1 MEMDKNLE
9 KTNEKITKEAPHDIE
24 KKDSRDQNVIYIQM
38 LGGFSMTYQGQPVV
52 LGKSLS
58 SKALHLLMLLIY
70 SRGEGIHRSRLLEQ
84 LYGDSDTEQA
94 ANSLRAMI
102 FRLRK
107 SLIAAGLPKGEYI
120 STKGGVYTWT
130 ADHVDVELDV
140 EVFQKQVMAAL
151 EEKDPM
157 KKVDL
162 LKEACA
168 LYKGEFLPLMIA
180 DDWVSAANWKY
191 QELYFKVLRE
201 LGRLLKKQNRHEEL
215 LPYCEQALS
224 RYPYEE
230 WQLVK
235 LECLTAMKEYKTA
248 VEYYEQIAKETQQEY
263 GIRMSDE
270 MLEHYR
276 SIRNMIQYEM
286 NNLEDIQEHLKP
298 DPNVFG
304 ATRCDYLTFIDI
316 YRYIVWVLGRERT
329 RAHLVLFTLIDREGE
344 PLESSEQLEEV
355 RSRLERSIIRSV
367 RRSDLYT
374 RYGKNQFLVLVT
386 STDEKGCHVA
396 AERVCQNF
404 HSANRRRKIDVY
416 YTCRPALAV
425 NGDSLKKN
433 VGKGVKELE
442 LMPEE
447 EKSLIENVETLS
459 EEPETMLEE
468 AENQFEDVE

>member
-1 MEMDKNLE
+1 MENTVNNQIDLIKVTEN
-9 KTNEKITKEAPHDIE
+9 KPKQDR
-24 KKDSRDQNVIYIQM
+24 SNVIYIQM
-38 LGGFSMTYQGQPVV
+38 LGGFSMTWQGQPIL

-58 SKALHLLMLLIY
+58 SKMLHLLMLLLY
-70 SRGEGIHRSRLLEQ
+70 SRGEGIRRTRLLEQ
-84 LYGDSDTEQA
+84 LYGDSDTDQA

-107 SLIAAGLPKGEYI
+107 SLIAAGLPDGEYI
-120 STKGGVYTWT
+120 STKGGIYMWT

-140 EVFQKQVMAAL
+140 EMFQKQVMAAL
-151 EEKDPM
+151 GEKDPM
-157 KKVDL
+157 REVEL

-168 LYKGEFLPLMIA
+168 MYKGEFLPMMIA

-201 LGRLLKKQNRHEEL
+201 LARLLKKQSRYDEL

-230 WQLVK
+230 WQLIK
-235 LECLTAMKEYKTA
+235 LECLTAMKEYQTA
-248 VEYYEQIAKETQQEY
+248 VAYYEQIAKESQQEY
-263 GIRMSDE
+263 GISMSQD
-270 MLEHYR
+270 MIEHYR
-276 SIRNMIQYEM
+276 AIRNMIQYEM
-286 NNLEDIQEHLKP
+286 NNIEEIQQHMKP

-316 YRYIVWVLGRERT
+316 YRYIVWVLGREDT

-355 RSRLERSIIRSV
+355 RQRLESSIIRSV

-386 STDEKGCHVA
+386 STDEKGCRIA
-396 AERVCQNF
+396 ADRVCRKF
-404 HSANRRRKIDVY
+404 REVNRRRKIDVY
-416 YTCRPALAV
+416 YACRPAVAV
-425 NGDSLKKN
+425 TGDSLRKN
-433 VGKGVKELE
+433 VGKNVKDLE
-442 LMPEE
+442 TGDD
-447 EKSLIENVETLS
+447 ETLAG
-459 EEPETMLEE
+459 EQNAQLEIHSR
-468 AENQFEDVE
+468 AENKN

>member
-1 MEMDKNLE
+1 MNKM
-9 KTNEKITKEAPHDIE
+9 NEKIMVTALHDTDN
-24 KKDSRDQNVIYIQM
+24 KNGSHDPNVIYIQM
-38 LGGFSMTYQGQPVV
+38 LGGFSMTYRGQSVV

-120 STKGGVYTWT
+120 STKGGVYMWT
-130 ADHVDVELDV
+130 AEHVDVELDV

-151 EEKDPM
+151 EEKDPI
-157 KKVDL
+157 KKVEL
-162 LKEACA
+162 LEGACA

-180 DDWVSAANWKY
+180 DEWVSAANWKY

-201 LGRLLKKQNRHEEL
+201 LGCLLKKQNRHEEL

-235 LECLTAMKEYKTA
+235 LECLTAMKHYKAA
-248 VEYYEQIAKETQQEY
+248 VEYYEQIAKESQQEY

-270 MLEHYR
+270 MMEHYR
-276 SIRNMIQYEM
+276 AIRNMIQYEM
-286 NNLEDIQEHLKP
+286 NNIEEIQQHLNP

-316 YRYIVWVLGRERT
+316 YRYLVWVLGRDNT

-367 RRSDLYT
+367 RRSDLYS

-386 STDEKGCHVA
+386 STDQEGCHVA
-396 AERVCQNF
+396 AERVCQSF
-404 HSANRRRKIDVY
+404 RTANRRKKIDLY
-416 YTCRPALAV
+416 YTCRPALTV
-425 NGDSLKKN
+425 SGDSLKKN
-433 VGKGVKELE
+433 MGKGVKELE
-442 LMPEE
+442 TVPEDNMTE
-447 EKSLIENVETLS
+447 E
-459 EEPETMLEE
+459 
-468 AENQFEDVE
+468 

>member
-1 MEMDKNLE
+1 MEKDNTYENSNIEVTETSRLE
-9 KTNEKITKEAPHDIE
+9 AENIMETSAGELVASQKA
-24 KKDSRDQNVIYIQM
+24 QNPGVLYIQM
-38 LGGFSMTYQGQPVV
+38 LGGFSMTYQGQPIL

-58 SKALHLLMLLIY
+58 SKMLHLLMLLIY
-70 SRGEGIHRSRLLEQ
+70 SRGEGIRRIRLLEQ

-107 SLIAAGLPKGEYI
+107 SLVAAGLPDGEYI
-120 STKGGVYTWT
+120 STRGGIYMWT

-140 EVFQKQVMAAL
+140 EVFQKQVMAAM
-151 EEKDPM
+151 EEKDAR
-157 KKVDL
+157 KKVTL
-162 LKEACA
+162 LEEACG

-180 DDWVSAANWKY
+180 DEWVSAANWKY

-201 LGRLLKKQNRHEEL
+201 LADLLKKQNRYAEL

-235 LECLTAMKEYKTA
+235 LECLTAMKEYQTA
-248 VEYYEQIAKETQQEY
+248 VEYYEQIEKESQQEY
-263 GIRMSDE
+263 GISMSEE
-270 MLEHYR
+270 MMEHYR
-276 SIRNMIQYEM
+276 AIRNMIQYEM
-286 NNLEDIQEHLKP
+286 NNIEEIQQHLRP

-316 YRYIVWVLGRERT
+316 YRYIVWVLGRE
-329 RAHLVLFTLIDREGE
+329 DREGE

-355 RSRLERSIIRSV
+355 RQRLESSIIRSV

-386 STDEKGCHVA
+386 STDQKGCNIA
-396 AERVCQNF
+396 ADRVCKNF
-404 HSANRRRKIDVY
+404 RTVNRRRKIDVY
-416 YTCRPALAV
+416 YACRPAMAV
-425 NGDSLKKN
+425 TGDSLKKN
-433 VGKGVKELE
+433 MGKNVKELE
-442 LMPEE
+442 
-447 EKSLIENVETLS
+447 T
-459 EEPETMLEE
+459 E
-468 AENQFEDVE
+468 A

>member
-1 MEMDKNLE
+1 MEN
-9 KTNEKITKEAPHDIE
+9 TKVHDDLHTE
-24 KKDSRDQNVIYIQM
+24 VMENVIHIQM
-38 LGGFSMTYQGQPVV
+38 LGGFNMTYRGQPVL

-58 SKALHLLMLLIY
+58 SKMLHLLMLLIY
-70 SRGEGIHRSRLLEQ
+70 SRGEGIRRTRLLEQ

-107 SLIAAGLPKGEYI
+107 SLIAAGLPDGEYI
-120 STKGGVYTWT
+120 STKGGVYMWT
-130 ADHVDVELDV
+130 AEHVDVELDV

-151 EEKDPM
+151 EEKEP
-157 KKVDL
+157 
-162 LKEACA
+162 LKEVELLEEACG

-201 LGRLLKKQNRHEEL
+201 LARLLKKQNRYEEL

-235 LECLTAMKEYKTA
+235 LECLTAMKEYQTA
-248 VEYYEQIAKETQQEY
+248 VEYYEQIAKESQQEY

-270 MLEHYR
+270 MMEHYR
-276 SIRNMIQYEM
+276 
-286 NNLEDIQEHLKP
+286 
-298 DPNVFG
+298 

-316 YRYIVWVLGRERT
+316 YRYIVWVLGREDT

-355 RSRLERSIIRSV
+355 RQRLERAIIRSV

-386 STDEKGCHVA
+386 STDQKGCHIA
-396 AERVCQNF
+396 ADRVCKNF
-404 HSANRRRKIDVY
+404 RAANRRKKIDVY
-416 YTCRPALAV
+416 YACRPALAV
-425 NGDSLKKN
+425 AGDSLKKN
-433 VGKGVKELE
+433 MGKNVKELE
-442 LMPEE
+442 
-447 EKSLIENVETLS
+447 IS
-459 EEPETMLEE
+459 EEPA
-468 AENQFEDVE
+468 AENAGEHAPENES

>member
-1 MEMDKNLE
+1 MENTVNNQIDLIKVTEN
-9 KTNEKITKEAPHDIE
+9 KPKQDR
-24 KKDSRDQNVIYIQM
+24 SNVIYIQM
-38 LGGFSMTYQGQPVV
+38 LGGFSMTWQGQPIL

-58 SKALHLLMLLIY
+58 SKMLHLLMLLLY
-70 SRGEGIHRSRLLEQ
+70 SRGEGIRRTRLLEQ
-84 LYGDSDTEQA
+84 LYGDSDTDQA

-107 SLIAAGLPKGEYI
+107 SLIAAGLPDGEYI
-120 STKGGVYTWT
+120 STKGGIYMWT

-140 EVFQKQVMAAL
+140 EMFQKQVMAAL
-151 EEKDPM
+151 GEKDPM
-157 KKVDL
+157 REVEL

-168 LYKGEFLPLMIA
+168 MYKGEFLPMMIA

-201 LGRLLKKQNRHEEL
+201 LARLLKKQSRYDEL

-230 WQLVK
+230 WQLIK
-235 LECLTAMKEYKTA
+235 LECLTAMKEYQTA
-248 VEYYEQIAKETQQEY
+248 VAYYEQIAKESQQEY
-263 GIRMSDE
+263 GISMSQD
-270 MLEHYR
+270 MIEHYR
-276 SIRNMIQYEM
+276 AIRNMIQYEM
-286 NNLEDIQEHLKP
+286 NSIEEIQQHMKP

-316 YRYIVWVLGRERT
+316 YRYIVWVLGREDT

-355 RSRLERSIIRSV
+355 RQRLESSIIRSV

-386 STDEKGCHVA
+386 STDEKGCRIA
-396 AERVCQNF
+396 ADRVCRKF
-404 HSANRRRKIDVY
+404 REVNRRRKIDVY
-416 YTCRPALAV
+416 YACRPAVAV
-425 NGDSLKKN
+425 TGDSLRKN
-433 VGKGVKELE
+433 VGKNVKDLE
-442 LMPEE
+442 TGDD
-447 EKSLIENVETLS
+447 ETLAG
-459 EEPETMLEE
+459 EQNAQLEIHSR
-468 AENQFEDVE
+468 AENKN